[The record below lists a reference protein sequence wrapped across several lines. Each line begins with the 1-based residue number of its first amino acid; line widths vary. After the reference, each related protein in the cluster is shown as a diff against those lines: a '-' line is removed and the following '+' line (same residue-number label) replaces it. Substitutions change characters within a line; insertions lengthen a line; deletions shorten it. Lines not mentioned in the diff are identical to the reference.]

1 MKKTDLIKMIEDEV
15 AMVLREPMREPTEQK
30 SVVKPIIQKPSLQNE
45 EEVDDYFFRLGKKKD
60 EI

>member
-1 MKKTDLIKMIEDEV
+1 MIEDEV